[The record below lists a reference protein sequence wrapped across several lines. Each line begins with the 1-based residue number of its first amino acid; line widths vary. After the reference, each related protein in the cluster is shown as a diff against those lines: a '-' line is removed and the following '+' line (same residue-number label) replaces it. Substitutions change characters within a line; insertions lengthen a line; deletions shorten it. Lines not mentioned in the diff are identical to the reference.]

1 MLSLALMVVIT
12 AKTST
17 LCTGWLPGITV
28 GTRKNHSRHFQVSCN
43 ITLSRQSA
51 RRIGKQGVSTA
62 VCASA
67 DQKNILLRA
76 QRRTTLCSFLCTAI
90 STNFFLS
97 LSILSFFAY
106 SLIYSRFFFF
116 LFLHK
121 VPKSSLALA
130 YNNRCPSISP
140 RALTNATRET
150 CSHFLWGSEN
160 KIRSMAHTDTHAHI
174 HPTYVSRVYG
184 LGGWRWWWVGGQ
196 RWK

>member
-1 MLSLALMVVIT
+1 MAPVKTTQGTFRYRVTSLSRDNLLVESENKASALPCVR
-12 AKTST
+12 
-17 LCTGWLPGITV
+17 LP
-28 GTRKNHSRHFQVSCN
+28 TRKISSFGHSGEQLYALFYA
-43 ITLSRQSA
+43 LQSPL
-51 RRIGKQGVSTA
+51 T
-62 VCASA
+62 
-67 DQKNILLRA
+67 
-76 QRRTTLCSFLCTAI
+76 
-90 STNFFLS
+90 FFLS

-106 SLIYSRFFFF
+106 SLIYFHFFF

-160 KIRSMAHTDTHAHI
+160 KIRSMAHTDTRTH
-174 HPTYVSRVYG
+174 TSYVRLEGS
-184 LGGWRWWWVGGQ
+184 WSWWVKVVMSGGQ